1 MSFSFDK
8 VTIGTY
14 NFVSVISN
22 FNSIGAT
29 TAGLASAFTVVS
41 AKTQF
46 FDQFKINSTLQLICG
61 IFKPL

>member
-46 FDQFKINSTLQLICG
+46 F
-61 IFKPL
+61 